1 MILEPKITYPWGHW
15 PKTHFLE
22 KSPGVHFCKIQRN
35 HQLKKKV
42 VKSFLNS
49 IMKKNSLSKPPQ
61 HVRKVSTFSQKLI
74 LDSQICITF
83 CVFFCL
89 KTHLHIRKMTKPQK
103 FPFYEKHHFFH
114 FQKNCTIEKSDI
126 NALKSS
132 SNQKIATNACINS
145 ANFAF

>member
-1 MILEPKITYPWGHW
+1 M
-15 PKTHFLE
+15 
-22 KSPGVHFCKIQRN
+22 KSP
-35 HQLKKKV
+35 LKKKKNFHQIV
-42 VKSFLNS
+42 FGPNTLDNIKNYFVLKS
-49 IMKKNSLSKPPQ
+49 PQ
-61 HVRKVSTFSQKLI
+61 HVRKLGKFPEKVI
-74 LDSQICITF
+74 LDFKICITF

-145 ANFAF
+145 ANFAFSARTHLQI